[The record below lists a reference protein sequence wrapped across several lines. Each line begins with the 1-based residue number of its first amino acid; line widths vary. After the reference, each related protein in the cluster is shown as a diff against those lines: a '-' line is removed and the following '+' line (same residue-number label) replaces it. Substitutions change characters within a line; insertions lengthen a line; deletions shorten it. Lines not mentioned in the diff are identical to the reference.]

1 MSDNDTFQRFF
12 IISFLADSGAFVLKV
27 LLFVFLNGELAQ
39 YGQSVRL
46 LNGRS
51 QVQILYSPISSIEE
65 ILYRKKENIII
76 LITKQESIELQ
87 KLGYRFGSDGNL
99 HKSKSRHPK
108 YYLTESKKAL
118 ADLEKIRKS
127 RIVEK

>member
-1 MSDNDTFQRFF
+1 M
-12 IISFLADSGAFVLKV
+12 
-27 LLFVFLNGELAQ
+27 FLNGELAQ

-65 ILYRKKENIII
+65 ILNGKKEIIII

-87 KLGYRFGSDGNL
+87 KLGHKFGSDGNL

-108 YYLTESKKAL
+108 YYLIQRQQMTMPQIETPPP
-118 ADLEKIRKS
+118 
-127 RIVEK
+127 VEKGE

>member
-1 MSDNDTFQRFF
+1 MIHFRDSSYL
-12 IISFLADSGAFVLKV
+12 SFLADSGAFVLKV
-27 LLFVFLNGELAQ
+27 SLFVFLNGELAQ

-65 ILYRKKENIII
+65 ILNGKKEIIII

-87 KLGYRFGSDGNL
+87 KLGHKFGSDGNL

-118 ADLEKIRKS
+118 ADLEKIKKS

>member
-1 MSDNDTFQRFF
+1 M
-12 IISFLADSGAFVLKV
+12 
-27 LLFVFLNGELAQ
+27 FLNGELAQ
-39 YGQSVRL
+39 YGQSVRI

-127 RIVEK
+127 RIIEK

>member
-1 MSDNDTFQRFF
+1 MPLSW
-12 IISFLADSGAFVLKV
+12 SFKS
-27 LLFVFLNGELAQ
+27 
-39 YGQSVRL
+39 
-46 LNGRS
+46 
-51 QVQILYSPISSIEE
+51 ILRYYSPTTEKFKNG
-65 ILYRKKENIII
+65 KKETTII

-87 KLGYRFGSDGNL
+87 KLGHKFGSDGNL

-118 ADLEKIRKS
+118 IDLDKIRKS

>member
-1 MSDNDTFQRFF
+1 MLSFRDSSYL
-12 IISFLADSGAFVLKV
+12 SFLADSGAYVLKV

-39 YGQSVRL
+39 FGQSVRI
-46 LNGRS
+46 LNGMS

-87 KLGYRFGSDGNL
+87 KLGHTFGSEGTL
-99 HKSKSRHPK
+99 HHTYTSHKK

-118 ADLEKIRKS
+118 IDLDEIRKS
-127 RIVEK
+127 KIVAR

>member
-1 MSDNDTFQRFF
+1 M
-12 IISFLADSGAFVLKV
+12 
-27 LLFVFLNGELAQ
+27 FLNGGLAQ

-87 KLGYRFGSDGNL
+87 KLGHRFGSEGTL
-99 HKSKSRHPK
+99 HHTYTSHKK
-108 YYLTESKKAL
+108 YFLTESKRAL

-127 RIVEK
+127 RIIEK

>member
-1 MSDNDTFQRFF
+1 MTHSQEIARSNRAVATT
-12 IISFLADSGAFVLKV
+12 
-27 LLFVFLNGELAQ
+27 LLGIQ
-39 YGQSVRL
+39 
-46 LNGRS
+46 
-51 QVQILYSPISSIEE
+51 
-65 ILYRKKENIII
+65 YRKKENIII

-118 ADLEKIRKS
+118 IDLEKIRKS
-127 RIVEK
+127 RIIEK

>member
-1 MSDNDTFQRFF
+1 M
-12 IISFLADSGAFVLKV
+12 
-27 LLFVFLNGELAQ
+27 
-39 YGQSVRL
+39 
-46 LNGRS
+46 
-51 QVQILYSPISSIEE
+51 
-65 ILYRKKENIII
+65 
-76 LITKQESIELQ
+76 Q
-87 KLGYRFGSDGNL
+87 KLGHKFGSEGNL